1 MSKKNRNNN
10 NANVNNETQ
19 QQNPAPEKQVPETT
33 ETKAGIKEKAKTLWN
48 SKPVRITRKVVVYG
62 AAVFGAVAGTAIAV
76 DAHKCRTANPGQ
88 DEPDYGNNAE

>member
-1 MSKKNRNNN
+1 MSKKNKNNN
-10 NANVNNETQ
+10 VTVNNNQ
-19 QQNPAPEKQVPETT
+19 QNNPAPEKPVPETT

-48 SKPVRITRKVVVYG
+48 SKPVQITRKVVVYG

>member
-1 MSKKNRNNN
+1 MSKKNKNNN
-10 NANVNNETQ
+10 VTVNNN
-19 QQNPAPEKQVPETT
+19 QQNNPDPEKPVPETT

-88 DEPDYGNNAE
+88 DESDYGNNAE

>member
-1 MSKKNRNNN
+1 MSKKNKNNN
-10 NANVNNETQ
+10 VTVNNNQ
-19 QQNPAPEKQVPETT
+19 QNNPAPEKPVPETT
-33 ETKAGIKEKAKTLWN
+33 ETKTGIKEKAKTLWN

-88 DEPDYGNNAE
+88 DEPDCGNNAE

>member
-1 MSKKNRNNN
+1 MSKKNKNNN
-10 NANVNNETQ
+10 VTVNNNQ
-19 QQNPAPEKQVPETT
+19 QNNPAPEKPVPETT

>member
-10 NANVNNETQ
+10 NATVNNQ
-19 QQNPAPEKQVPETT
+19 QNNPAPEKPIPETT

-62 AAVFGAVAGTAIAV
+62 AAVFGAVAGTAIVA
-76 DAHKCRTANPGQ
+76 DTQRLKKSNPGQ